1 MNLKFCP
8 FLITISVT
16 DQNISDLITTLVSL
30 SIDKENS
37 IIEISKRQINHAE
50 LLQRK
55 QLINGDV

>member
-16 DQNISDLITTLVSL
+16 NQNISDLITTLVFL